1 MKLPKVSKVSSG
13 SKSKGKL
20 DCSHILWRKRP
31 QTNGTDQVR
40 INVNQVKSDCWCPPN
55 KAWPVGLGGR
65 KENGYRVRATHRDK
79 PGIKCWDKK
88 LYKHSGCPALRDHK
102 EHIV

>member
-1 MKLPKVSKVSSG
+1 MKLPKVSKISSG

-40 INVNQVKSDCWCPPN
+40 INVNQVKSDC
-55 KAWPVGLGGR
+55 
-65 KENGYRVRATHRDK
+65 
-79 PGIKCWDKK
+79 
-88 LYKHSGCPALRDHK
+88 
-102 EHIV
+102 